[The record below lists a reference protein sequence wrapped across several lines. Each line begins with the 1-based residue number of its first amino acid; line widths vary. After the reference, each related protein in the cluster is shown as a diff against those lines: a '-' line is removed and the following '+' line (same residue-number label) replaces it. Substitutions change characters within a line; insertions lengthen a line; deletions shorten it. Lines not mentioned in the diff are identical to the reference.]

1 MHMDNNLKQQWEL
14 TTLFLPPE
22 TTDPPPIIDVFSGCG
37 GLSLG
42 FTTAGFTV
50 RDAFDNWEPA
60 VESYSANAKHTVHYA
75 DLTDPSVITRADVLA
90 DPAIGTVGLIG
101 GPPCQDFSS
110 SGKRKEGDRAVLTDS
125 FARMVGIV
133 QPEFFLMENVPLS
146 QKSRA
151 YASAT
156 ACIREQ
162 GYETHAVVL
171 DASLYGV
178 PQKRKRLFTFGHRDK
193 NVVDLFAA
201 HIASYATA
209 TPTTVAD
216 WFGTEL
222 DTEHYYRH
230 PRSYARRAVFSVR
243 EPSPTI
249 RGVNRPIPAGYV
261 GHPGDS
267 ASVDKA
273 RPLTTAER
281 ASIQTFPHWFSFC
294 ASRTNTEQMIGNAV
308 PPKLAFWVARAV
320 ANALFDQ

>member
-22 TTDPPPIIDVFSGCG
+22 TTDLPHIIDVFSGCG
-37 GLSLG
+37 GMSLG

-90 DPAIGTVGLIG
+90 DPAAGAVGLIG

-110 SGKRKEGDRAVLTDS
+110 SGKRKEGDRASLTDS

-151 YASAT
+151 YARAT
-156 ACIREQ
+156 THIREQ
-162 GYETHAVVL
+162 GYEIHAVVL

-178 PQKRKRLFTFGHRDK
+178 PQKRKRLFTFGHKDK

-201 HIASYATA
+201 HIESYATA

-230 PRSYARRAVFSVR
+230 PRSRARRAVCGVR
-243 EPSPTI
+243 A
-249 RGVNRPIPAGYV
+249 PAPKG
-261 GHPGDS
+261 GGGTPPHPRRLCG
-267 ASVDKA
+267 AS
-273 RPLTTAER
+273 
-281 ASIQTFPHWFSFC
+281 W
-294 ASRTNTEQMIGNAV
+294 G
-308 PPKLAFWVARAV
+308 
-320 ANALFDQ
+320 